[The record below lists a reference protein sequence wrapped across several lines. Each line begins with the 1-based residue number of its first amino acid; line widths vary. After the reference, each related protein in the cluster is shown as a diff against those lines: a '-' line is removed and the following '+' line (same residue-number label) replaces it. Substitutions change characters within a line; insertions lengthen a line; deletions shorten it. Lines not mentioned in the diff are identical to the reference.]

1 MKNYLSTI
9 ILACVFVAGLL
20 TFDQYG
26 ESWDD
31 RSLQKYAELSMQAYS
46 TWRGQGF
53 VEVDPQNLAFYG
65 PFFVSLTAVASKFI
79 STILPIQP
87 PDARHLIYFLTWFA
101 GILAFHA
108 IAKRFL
114 SQIPAL
120 GATLLFVTQPL
131 FWGHAF
137 INPKDTPF
145 LSLFLLSLSLG
156 MQAFDSLKPTQPIEL
171 PPRPKW
177 TLTLPATLWLVTIF
191 GLFIF
196 TESIHNYIQALVIS
210 AQSGNTNII
219 SLIAKNITGIPA
231 ETYTQRYFVLFL
243 QLRTYYFLFSTLL
256 LLFHYYRYNYQLLI
270 TLITILPSA
279 IILGFTTSTRI
290 LGPYVGLLVALYA
303 LRSRG
308 KSALTPLAMYAIV
321 AAIATYLTWP
331 YLWTNPIVHFLGSF
345 KEMASYPWYGEVLFN
360 GGKYLAGDLPYS
372 YLPILFAIQL
382 TEPVWI
388 LAAIGLVLTL
398 KDLNQNRD
406 LLTLFL
412 LWFLLPT
419 LLFIFL
425 HISLYDNFRQVLFVL
440 PPIFLL
446 AGVALGR
453 IKQVKWQV
461 AMIGLILLPGL
472 IALVKLHP
480 YQYIY
485 YNSFVGGAGNVRGR
499 FETDYWLTSY
509 REAAEY
515 LNENASPGSVIWVEG
530 PGNLYSIFAKEEEN
544 VYSWSRLEAPEP
556 FDYIVVTTRYDF
568 DKTVYPDAEII
579 HTISRGGA
587 DLAVIKSA
595 R

>member
-1 MKNYLSTI
+1 MKKYFPVS
-9 ILACVFVAGLL
+9 ILACVFLAGLL

-31 RSLQKYAELSMQAYS
+31 RSLQKYAELSMQAYT
-46 TWRGQGF
+46 TWPQQGY

-65 PFFVSLTAVASKFI
+65 PAFVSFTAVTSNFL
-79 STILPIQP
+79 STVLPVHLA
-87 PDARHLIYFLTWFA
+87 DLRHLIYFLTWFA
-101 GILAFHA
+101 GIVAFHS

-114 SQIPAL
+114 TQLPAL

-131 FWGHAF
+131 LWGHAF

-145 LSLFLLSLSLG
+145 LSLFLLSVSLG
-156 MQAFDSLKPTQPIEL
+156 MGAFDKLEQNPPIDLSLRSK
-171 PPRPKW
+171 R
-177 TLTLPATLWLVTIF
+177 TLTLLTSLWLITIF

-196 TESIHNYIQALVIS
+196 TESVHTYIQTLVFS

-231 ETYTQRYFVLFL
+231 ETYIQRYFVLFL
-243 QLRTYYFLFSTLL
+243 QLRTYYS
-256 LLFHYYRYNYQLLI
+256 LLI
-270 TLITILPSA
+270 TLVLLISWYRFNPQLPNTLFIILPAA
-279 IILGFTTSTRI
+279 ILLGFTTSTRI
-290 LGPYVGLLVALYA
+290 LGPYAGLLVILYA
-303 LRSRG
+303 LRTKG
-308 KSALTPLAMYAIV
+308 KLALPALSMYAIV
-321 AAIATYLTWP
+321 AMIATYLTWP
-331 YLWTNPIVHFLGSF
+331 YLWTNPIVHFFGSF
-345 KEMASYPWYGEVLFN
+345 AEMASYPWYGEVLFN
-360 GGKYLAGDLPYS
+360 GGKYLANDLPYS

-388 LAAIGLVLTL
+388 LAVIGLVLIF
-398 KDLNQNRD
+398 KDLDQKRD
-406 LLTLFL
+406 QLVLTL

-425 HISLYDNFRQVLFVL
+425 RVSLYDNFRQVLFVL
-440 PPIFLL
+440 PPVFLL
-446 AGVALGR
+446 AGIALEQIKQVQWQAVALG
-453 IKQVKWQV
+453 I
-461 AMIGLILLPGL
+461 ILIPGL
-472 IALVKLHP
+472 IAIITLHP

-485 YNSFVGGAGNVRGR
+485 YNSFVGGAGNVQGR

-515 LNENASPGSVIWVEG
+515 LNENAPPNSIIWVEG
-530 PGNLYSIFAKEEEN
+530 PGNLYSIFAKEEQN

-568 DKTVYPDAEII
+568 DKTFYPDAGII

-587 DLAVIKSA
+587 DLAVIKKP
-595 R
+595 